1 MSREVGLDRLVE
13 AVGRDLQAGITAADA
28 AGVASGDDSP
38 FAVTSVELVVPF
50 EATMGKPDEE
60 TTLLL
65 GVGDG
70 DGRLTLRYRPV
81 PAEELRRMV
90 AEPPELT
97 DPGSDRLVAAIRP
110 LTAQAAR
117 RLREA
122 GFDSVAAVADADGRE
137 LKRLLRGTDIDPGL
151 VVTVA
156 ALAALGADPVTA
168 ELLARSG
175 VGPRTLVE
183 AGPGEAFDR
192 LRRATERFP
201 GRVPSEYRVDY
212 AAVDALVAAADR

>member
-13 AVGRDLQAGITAADA
+13 AVGRDLQTGITAADA
-28 AGVASGDDSP
+28 ASVASGGDSP

-50 EATMGKPDEE
+50 ETTVTDPDEG

-70 DGRLTLRYRPV
+70 DGRLTLRFRPV
-81 PAEELRRMV
+81 PADELTRVV
-90 AEPPELT
+90 AEPPDLS
-97 DPGSDRLVAAIRP
+97 DPGTDRLVGMIRP
-110 LTAQAAR
+110 LTTEAAH

-122 GFDSVAAVADADGRE
+122 GLDSVTAVAGGDARE
-137 LKRLLRGTDIDPGL
+137 LKRLLHGTDVDPGL
-151 VVTVA
+151 VGATADLV
-156 ALAALGADPVTA
+156 ALGADPVTA

-175 VGPRTLVE
+175 VSPRTLLE

-192 LRRATERFP
+192 LRTAVDRFP
-201 GRVPSEYRVDY
+201 ERVPSDYYVDY